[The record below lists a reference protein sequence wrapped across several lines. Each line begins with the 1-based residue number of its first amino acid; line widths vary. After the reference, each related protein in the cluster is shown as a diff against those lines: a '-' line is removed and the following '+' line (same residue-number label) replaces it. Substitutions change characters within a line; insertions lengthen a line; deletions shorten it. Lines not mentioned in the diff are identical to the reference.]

1 MFRHLNA
8 KIYKKQKQSFFF
20 VIFFLLFFLLF
31 FLAFFLTF
39 LFNFEEKNMK
49 IDRNS
54 PIPLH
59 KQVETLLRELIT
71 EEKYKEGKMLPNEV
85 ELSKQ
90 LKISRNTLR
99 QAINTLVTE
108 GLLIR
113 KKGVG
118 TRVAEKNL
126 YSEANNWLSF
136 TQEMKVLGV
145 KIENFELH
153 LSKQTPTDNAM
164 KFFGIPNDIK
174 ILRLERLRGKENYPF
189 VYFHSEFNPI
199 IGLDGTENFTRPLY
213 EILENDYNIIVKT
226 SREEIRAAGADKFI
240 ASKLGIQVGDPI
252 LIRKR
257 FVSDVNNVPIEY
269 NVGWYRADS
278 FSYKIECVRE
288 SKASS
293 YGM

>member
-1 MFRHLNA
+1 
-8 KIYKKQKQSFFF
+8 
-20 VIFFLLFFLLF
+20 
-31 FLAFFLTF
+31 
-39 LFNFEEKNMK
+39 MK
-49 IDRNS
+49 IDRSS

-59 KQVETLLRELIT
+59 KQAETLLRELIT
-71 EEKYKEGKMLPNEV
+71 EEEYKEGKMLPNEV

-126 YSEANNWLSF
+126 YSEATNWLSF
-136 TQEMKVLGV
+136 TQEMRVLGV
-145 KIENFELH
+145 KVENFELH
-153 LSKQTPTDNAM
+153 LSKQTPTGDAM

-213 EILENDYNIIVKT
+213 KILENDYNIIVKT

-240 ASKLGIQVGDPI
+240 ASKLEIEVGDPI

-288 SKASS
+288 FKVSS
-293 YGM
+293 DGM